1 MVNKFTLA
9 VVGIASLCIA
19 TNAMAQTNSASAYSV
34 DTTVKIVNGRALKN
48 KIKTQ
53 INSNINK
60 IIDEQNFA
68 NDPKEK
74 IEREIVVMGQ
84 PAYNIADTNLNK
96 KEVSQE
102 ISVSKG
108 TDVFLE
114 NTNRNIEIKTWDQP
128 KIKIITTVYFAGDGG
143 KISDDEWFEKLNVS
157 IKSSPNS
164 VRIKSGTVSGGGSY
178 TIFNGN
184 VNSSSVYSWS
194 SGGNIAVFNDKGQ
207 NIGNKTGRR
216 VLTIYLPKE
225 NKLDIESKYADV
237 TINGNSNKLN
247 IDITN
252 GNLEMG
258 DVKNLVLR
266 SKYGNVTT
274 GNLGSAEIDFI
285 NGRLTAKSIDDL
297 DIDTKYSSV
306 EADVVKKATIRSV
319 NDEYEIEEA
328 GALQGRK
335 NYGNLRITKL
345 TGSIELDGTNAD
357 IRLRKIE
364 PSVSLIKLDNKYA
377 DIRVPF
383 NAIKNYNITYNG
395 SYSSVYSNFDKK
407 PIVVKEKEETKK
419 DDKGKDEMGGKIRFR
434 TSGFDMG
441 DNNNIETHFTATGGD
456 GKGTKVDIKCQ
467 NCTVDFK

>member
-9 VVGIASLCIA
+9 VGIVSLCIG
-19 TNAMAQTNSASAYSV
+19 TNAMAQTNNASSYSV
-34 DTTVKIVNGRALKN
+34 DSTVKIVNGRVLKN

-53 INSNINK
+53 INSNNNK
-60 IIDEQNFA
+60 IIEVEGFA
-68 NDPKEK
+68 NNLNEK
-74 IEREIVVMGQ
+74 IEREIVVMGTPFNQ
-84 PAYNIADTNLNK
+84 FIDSNLNK

-108 TDVFLE
+108 TDIFIE
-114 NTNRNIEIKTWDQP
+114 NTSRTIEIKVWDQP
-128 KIKIITTVYFAGDGG
+128 KIKVVTTVYFEGDGG
-143 KISDDEWFEKLNVS
+143 KVSDDEWLEKLNIS
-157 IKSSPNS
+157 IKSSPNA

-178 TIFNGN
+178 TTYNINGN
-184 VNSSSVYSWS
+184 GVSAYGWS
-194 SGGNIAVFNDKGQ
+194 SGGNIAVFNDKRQ
-207 NIGNKTGRR
+207 NISNKTGKRI
-216 VLTIYLPKE
+216 LTIYLPKE

-247 IDITN
+247 VDITN

-285 NGRLTAKSIDDL
+285 NGRLTTKNVDDL

-306 EADVVKKATIRSV
+306 EADAVKKATIRSV
-319 NDEYEIEEA
+319 NDDYEIDEA
-328 GALQGRK
+328 GTLQGRK

>member
-9 VVGIASLCIA
+9 VGIVSLCIG
-19 TNAMAQTNSASAYSV
+19 TNAMAQTNNASSYSV
-34 DTTVKIVNGRALKN
+34 DSTVKIVNGRVLKN

-53 INSNINK
+53 INSNNNK
-60 IIDEQNFA
+60 IIEVEGFA
-68 NDPKEK
+68 NNLNEK
-74 IEREIVVMGQ
+74 IEREIVVMGTPFNQ
-84 PAYNIADTNLNK
+84 FIDSNLNK

-108 TDVFLE
+108 TDIFIE
-114 NTNRNIEIKTWDQP
+114 NTSRTIEIKVWDQP
-128 KIKIITTVYFAGDGG
+128 KIKVVTTVYFEGDGG

-178 TIFNGN
+178 TTYNINGN
-184 VNSSSVYSWS
+184 GVSAYGWS
-194 SGGNIAVFNDKGQ
+194 SGGNIAVFNDKRQ
-207 NIGNKTGRR
+207 NISNKTGKRI
-216 VLTIYLPKE
+216 LTIYLPKE

-247 IDITN
+247 VDITN

-258 DVKNLVLR
+258 DVKDLVLR

-285 NGRLTAKSIDDL
+285 NGRLTTKNIDDL

-306 EADVVKKATIRSV
+306 EADAVKKATIRSV
-319 NDEYEIEEA
+319 NDDYEIDEA
-328 GALQGRK
+328 GTLQGRK